1 MNLAPIKSQL
11 SAFVVANL
19 GRIQALAISKVNQIL
34 NEALLKLLNTCPPPE
49 VLEQLAIVVNSV
61 RPIVNHAEREL
72 SKARKV
78 AEVLEPAIISGDL
91 IIQLLTYDPGPE
103 VIGTISVEGTPTI
116 IYAPTR
122 GKVNRTAA
130 KLMWFAS
137 FVGMLRDEGL
147 SIAQVVNS
155 TEGVFAPV
163 VNALNQIDALIQ
175 ACLTNQDL
183 SDEERKRIIDGIQ
196 SKLNAN
202 AEILGTP
209 YKSKKSGNNYTIK
222 IVIDPSSPAIA
233 PRRQAIVQ
241 DFRGITVLTGPAS
254 FASNPQILIEEIKF
268 RIENQLP

>member
-1 MNLAPIKSQL
+1 MNLAPVKSQL
-11 SAFVVANL
+11 SAFVVANM
-19 GRIQALAISKVNQIL
+19 GRLTALTISKVNQIL

-49 VLEQLAIVVNSV
+49 VLEQLAIVVNAV
-61 RPIVNHAEREL
+61 RPVVTTAEREL
-72 SKARKV
+72 DKARKI
-78 AEVLEPAIISGDL
+78 AEVLEPAIIAGDL
-91 IIQLLTYDPGPE
+91 IIQILTYNPKPV
-103 VIGTISVEGTPTI
+103 VIGTIAVEGTPTL
-116 IYAPTR
+116 IYAPTT

-130 KLMWFAS
+130 KLMWFGN

-147 SIAQVVNS
+147 AIAQVVRS
-155 TEGVFAPV
+155 TAGVFAPV

-183 SDEERKRIIDGIQ
+183 SDEERKRIIDSIQ
-196 SKLNAN
+196 SKLAAN

-209 YKSKKSGNNYTIK
+209 YKSQKSGNTYTIK
-222 IVIDPSSPAIA
+222 IVTDPSSPAIA

-254 FASNPQILIEEIKF
+254 FASNPQVLIEEIKF

>member
-1 MNLAPIKSQL
+1 MNLAPVKSQL

-19 GRIQALAISKVNQIL
+19 GRITALTISKVNQVL
-34 NEALLKLLNTCPPPE
+34 NEALQKLLSTCPPPE
-49 VLEQLAIVVNSV
+49 VLEELSKVVGAI
-61 RPIVNHAEREL
+61 RPVILNAEREL
-72 SKARKV
+72 DKSRKI
-78 AEVLEPAIISGDL
+78 AEVIEPAIIAGDL
-91 IIQLLTYDPGPE
+91 IINLLTYDPQPAA
-103 VIGTISVEGTPTI
+103 IGTIAVNGSPTV
-116 IYAPTR
+116 IYAPSR
-122 GKVNRTAA
+122 GKVNRSAA

-147 SIAQVVNS
+147 AIAQVVKS

>member
-1 MNLAPIKSQL
+1 MNLAPVKSQL

-19 GRIQALAISKVNQIL
+19 GRIQALAIAKVNQIL
-34 NEALLKLLNTCPPPE
+34 NEALIKLLNTCPPPE
-49 VLEQLAIVVNSV
+49 VLEQLIVVVNSV
-61 RPIVNHAEREL
+61 RPVVTHAEREL

-78 AEVLEPAIISGDL
+78 AEVLEPAIIAGDL
-91 IIQLLTYDPGPE
+91 IIQVLTYNPKPV
-103 VIGTISVEGTPTI
+103 VIGTIAVEGVPTI
-116 IYAPTR
+116 IYAPSQ
-122 GKVNRTAA
+122 GKVNRTAGR
-130 KLMWFAS
+130 LMWFAS

-147 SIAQVVNS
+147 SIAQVVRS
-155 TEGVFAPV
+155 TDGVFAPV
-163 VNALNQIDALIQ
+163 INALNQIDALIQ

-196 SKLNAN
+196 SKLAAN

-209 YKSKKSGNNYTIK
+209 YKSRKSGNTYTIK
-222 IVIDPSSPAIA
+222 IVTDPSSPSVA

-254 FASNPQILIEEIKF
+254 FASNPQVLIEEIKF